1 MKKEKISTA
10 VLWTCMKLLPAML
23 VLPAST
29 LAQDT
34 LTLSY
39 CYLMVE
45 QNYPLAGQLDL
56 LAGSNT
62 LKVKNLNK
70 NYLPQ
75 INING
80 QASYQSDV
88 TKVEIELPAGFPPLQ
103 MPVLNKDWYKVTLDI
118 NQAIWDGNVTSYQKK
133 LEDYDLQVDQTS
145 VKAELYKL
153 KKQVNQFYFTII
165 LLNQNEKL
173 LLSTKDQL
181 SEKLKEVQAGIQ
193 YGAVLQ
199 STADALEVEIIRIKQ
214 REAET
219 QIDRAA
225 LFNMLSE
232 LIDITVSENTYLIL
246 PDPFLSDFNFQNQ
259 RLENQVFNLQRS
271 RLEVMRSMVTTKWNP
286 KFFAF
291 GQAGIGRP
299 ALNMLSNNFEPYYIV
314 GLRLSWTP
322 LNWNANKNKR
332 QILDIQSNI
341 LLAQQQSFDK
351 SLKIQSE
358 KELSEV
364 LKALDVME
372 KDQEIIAL
380 RKKISHSASSQ
391 LDNGVIT
398 SSDYVARLTEERQ
411 ARLNYE
417 IHRIQ
422 LAKAKLSYLYNQGKL

>member
-1 MKKEKISTA
+1 MMPKLNRLITLFCLISFP
-10 VLWTCMKLLPAML
+10 LFL
-23 VLPAST
+23 SGIFT
-29 LAQDT
+29 LQAQDT
-34 LTLSY
+34 LTLDY
-39 CYLMVE
+39 CYQMAE

-56 LAGSNT
+56 LVGSNT

-103 MPVLNKDWYKVTLDI
+103 MPVLSKDWYKATLDV

-133 LEDYDLQVDQTS
+133 LEGYNLQVDQTS
-145 VKAELYKL
+145 VRAELYQL
-153 KKQVNQFYFTII
+153 KERVNRFYFSII
-165 LLNQNEKL
+165 LLDQNEAL
-173 LLSTKDQL
+173 LLSTKEQL
-181 SEKLKEVQAGIQ
+181 AEKLKEVRAGIQ
-193 YGAVLQ
+193 YGAILQ
-199 STADALEVEIIRIKQ
+199 STADALEAEIIRIEQ
-214 REAET
+214 RVVEA
-219 QIDRAA
+219 QIDRNA

-232 LIDITVSENTYLIL
+232 LMEVEISEDAYLIL
-246 PDPFLSDFNFQNQ
+246 PDPVISNYTFQNL
-259 RLENQVFNLQRS
+259 RFENQIFSLQRS
-271 RLEVMRSMVTTKWNP
+271 RLEVMRNMVTTKWNP

-299 ALNMLSNNFEPYYIV
+299 ALNMLSNDLEPFYVV
-314 GLRLSWTP
+314 GVKLSWTP
-322 LNWNANKNKR
+322 LNWNANKNEK
-332 QILDIQSNI
+332 QILDIQSSL

-351 SLKIQSE
+351 NLKIQST
-358 KELSEV
+358 KEMSEIV
-364 LKALDVME
+364 KALDVMK

-380 RKKISHSASSQ
+380 RERISQSSSSQ

-398 SSDYVARLTEERQ
+398 SSDFVTRLTEERH

-417 IHRIQ
+417 IHRVQ